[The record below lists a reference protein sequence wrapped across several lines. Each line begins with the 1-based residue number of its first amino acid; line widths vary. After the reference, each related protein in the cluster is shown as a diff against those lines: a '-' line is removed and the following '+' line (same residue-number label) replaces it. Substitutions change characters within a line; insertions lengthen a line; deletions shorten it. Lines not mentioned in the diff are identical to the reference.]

1 MASFPTRSVF
11 RRRNRLRHILLLAAS
26 LLPAAQMNPVR
37 WSMSEQGRKGSVITF
52 KVKADIES
60 GWHLYSIS
68 QPPGGPIPTT
78 ISLTGEQ
85 PFELVGQITGPKPKS
100 EFDRNFEMEVEYYE
114 GVAEFSLPVVQKGQG
129 KQTLRVSAHFQ
140 VCNDK
145 LCLPPR
151 TVKLEHAV
159 DSASK

>member
-1 MASFPTRSVF
+1 MAPFPI
-11 RRRNRLRHILLLAAS
+11 RRVVRGRLGHVLLLAAS
-26 LLPAAQMNPVR
+26 LLPAAAQMNPVR

-68 QPPGGPIPTT
+68 QPSGGPIPTR
-78 ISLTGEQ
+78 IWLDGEQ
-85 PFELVGQITGPKPKS
+85 PFELAGQVTGPKPKS
-100 EFDRNFEMEVEYYE
+100 EFDRNFEMDVEYYE
-114 GVAEFSLPVVQKGQG
+114 GVAEFSLPVKQKSQG

-151 TVKLEHAV
+151 TVRIERTV